1 MEKLLVTRKEAAD
14 ALAISVNTLDQLR
27 WRKKIKDV
35 TIGSR
40 VYFSVDELR
49 AFVKKEGSLC

>member
-1 MEKLLVTRKEAAD
+1 MEPGGHDIQKMEVNMEKL
-14 ALAISVNTLDQLR
+14 LR

-35 TIGSR
+35 TIAR